1 MENLSIYDKLD
12 ELNEGLE
19 YNGGGIETLLNGRVV
34 KSVQRGVFSSR
45 SITANKWNTLANI
58 SSVDSSKS
66 FLLVTLT
73 SVGYGTSC
81 YYRLSNN
88 KIEVYCTGSSLGAG
102 DWQVV
107 EFY

>member
-1 MENLSIYDKLD
+1 MDTIVYDAVQDVKAVA
-12 ELNEGLE
+12 E
-19 YNGGGIETLLNGRVV
+19 YNGGGIETLLGKGVV

-88 KIEVYCTGSSLGAG
+88 KIEVYCTSSTLGAG